1 VAEPLVVD
9 WLDQEFSE
17 VRPGIQGATIHA
29 EQLTVTVYRYEPH
42 STWEE
47 HAHPHE
53 QVTTVVQGG
62 EIEFTVGGES
72 VKLGPGKLAV
82 IPGGTP
88 HSARNGDEEVVA
100 VNVWRLRTSAAW
112 AG

>member
-1 VAEPLVVD
+1 MADPLLVD

-17 VRPGIQGATIHA
+17 VRPGIHGATIHA

-47 HAHPHE
+47 HAHPEE
-53 QVTTVVQGG
+53 QVTTVVKGG
-62 EIEFTVGGES
+62 EIEFTVAGES
-72 VKLGPGKLAV
+72 VRLSPGKLAV

-88 HSARNGDEEVVA
+88 HSAQNGDEEVVA
-100 VNVWRLRTSAAW
+100 VNVWRLRKSGAW